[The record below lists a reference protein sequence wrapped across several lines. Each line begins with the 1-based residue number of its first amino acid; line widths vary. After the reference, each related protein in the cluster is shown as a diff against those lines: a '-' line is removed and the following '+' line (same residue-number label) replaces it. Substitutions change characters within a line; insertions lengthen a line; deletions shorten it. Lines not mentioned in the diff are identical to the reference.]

1 MRRYPILALGACLTL
16 AAGCPAPA
24 MKAPLEPT
32 PTKARTEASAKPPT
46 SDGLPAPT
54 VRASWVEPACEGCE
68 PPSAFFSSKLEQ
80 RAAKRAIGVKVAVLA
95 TELGLFAHHRD
106 RGVLGPLRAP
116 IVKHLGID
124 ASDEIYVVDE
134 TGSVHHAASADAAS
148 TGFTLR
154 GQVQGA
160 IAWDFVS
167 GTVVAITESTVHVSV
182 DGGSTF
188 TTTKPPKGIG
198 KLEHVLA
205 RADGVL
211 VLEGHDLYVSR
222 DRGKTWAP
230 SRLGGGSPSR
240 VGAHISICGV
250 TLAVDGEHWVEGAH
264 DDGHEVWPWFHVFE
278 LSREPAGLSLPKL
291 WSALEPPPPPTPIK
305 GVTGGIGCN
314 GSILGPTGRRVKGVV
329 MAAVAFSPYGL
340 RRMAGEP
347 LGPPPVTTRT
357 THGFVGDG
365 ACDPSS
371 AEAHECKP
379 GATWTRAPHVMRS
392 EQGAF
397 RLFSL
402 PSSCQPVR
410 IVDAM
415 GAGLVACRAQGD
427 EVTVAMLG
435 ANGFAGA
442 EGASS
447 VPLSSLDASS
457 LGEATDG
464 SLALVAKNGV
474 SVRAPHELGTA
485 GAWRTVSIA
494 GALAHRVVTGGR
506 LLTVVARSAESTRF
520 DLVLDE
526 PVTGRRI
533 VGKDLEVRGGIA
545 DVGWSDGKIELK
557 RHSLGGELEV
567 VSISP

>member
-1 MRRYPILALGACLTL
+1 MRPHPILALGACLTL

-32 PTKARTEASAKPPT
+32 PSKAKTEASAKPPP
-46 SDGLPAPT
+46 SIGLPAPT
-54 VRASWVEPACEGCE
+54 ARASWVEPACEDCA

-80 RAAKRAIGVKVAVLA
+80 RDAKRAIGVKVAVLA

-106 RGVLGPLRAP
+106 RGILGPLRAP

-124 ASDEIYVVDE
+124 AADELYVVDDA
-134 TGSVHHAASADAAS
+134 GNVHHAASADAAS
-148 TGFTLR
+148 TGFTRR

-188 TTTKPPKGIG
+188 TTPKPPKGIG
-198 KLEHVLA
+198 KLQHVLA

-222 DRGKTWAP
+222 DRGKTWAL
-230 SRLGGGSPSR
+230 SQLGGGRLSR

-250 TLAVDGEHWVEGAH
+250 TLAVDGAHWVEGAH
-264 DDGHEVWPWFHVFE
+264 DDGHEVWPWFQVFE

-291 WSALEPPPPPTPIK
+291 WNALEPPPPPAPLK

-314 GSILGPTGRRVKGVV
+314 GSILGPAGRRVK
-329 MAAVAFSPYGL
+329 AVTIAEVGFSPYGL
-340 RRMAGEP
+340 RHMAAYP
-347 LGPPPVTTRT
+347 LGPTPVATRSA
-357 THGFVGDG
+357 HWFVGDG
-365 ACDPSS
+365 ACDLSS

-410 IVDAM
+410 VVDAM

-427 EVTVAMLG
+427 EITVAMLG
-435 ANGFAGA
+435 SNGFGGA

-447 VPLSSLDASS
+447 VPLSSLDADS
-457 LGEATDG
+457 LGEAADG

-474 SVRAPHELGTA
+474 SVRTPHELGTP
-485 GAWRTVSIA
+485 GAWRTVSITS
-494 GALAHRVVTGGR
+494 ALAHRVVSGGR
-506 LLTVVARSAESTRF
+506 LLTVVAKSAESARF

-526 PVTGRRI
+526 PVTGSRV
-533 VGKDLEVRGGIA
+533 VGKDLEVRGGVA

-557 RHSLGGELEV
+557 RRSLGGELEV